1 MKKITFALIFLFSQ
15 LAFGA
20 EVLIDCLGIVKVCS
34 VQESKTKCD
43 APVNESVVLRLNG
56 DRLTSETPFVY
67 FAEPC
72 SISGDALTCSARVN
86 SKDLGG
92 ALTENG
98 SRQLVLNTAN
108 GELKWRYLS
117 VLTPADIMYKKGYR
131 GWSNT
136 YDAICV
142 PRVQDGLP
150 KRPNMPKKGV
160 I

>member
-1 MKKITFALIFLFSQ
+1 MKKITFILICLFSQ

-34 VQESKTKCD
+34 VQENKTKCD
-43 APVNESVVLRLNG
+43 APVNESVVLSLNG
-56 DRLTSETPFVY
+56 ERLTSETPFVH

-72 SISGDALTCSARVN
+72 VISGDALTCSARSN

-108 GELKWRYLS
+108 GELKWRYLG
-117 VLTPADIMYKKGYR
+117 VMTPANIMYKKGYR

-142 PRVQDGLP
+142 PRVQEGLP
-150 KRPNMPKKGV
+150 KPQNKPKGKV